1 MPTYRGSCHC
11 QAVRF
16 EIDAEIDHLRTCDC
30 SVCRRRGALIV
41 RVEEAQFRL
50 LTGIEALMT
59 YRWGSGTATD
69 YICKTCGILPFRK
82 PSRPTAEE
90 TQAGMQ
96 PFHGWAVN
104 ARCLEDFDL
113 DLVPIRRI
121 YGSRLST

>member
-1 MPTYRGSCHC
+1 
-11 QAVRF
+11 VRF
-16 EIDAEIDHLRTCDC
+16 EIEADIDHVRSCDC
-30 SVCRRRGALIV
+30 SICRRRGALIV
-41 RVEEAQFRL
+41 RVDAAQFRL
-50 LTGIEALMT
+50 LSDWDALMT

-82 PSRPTAEE
+82 PSLPTAEE

-113 DLVPIRRI
+113 DSVPVRKIH
-121 YGSRLST
+121 GSRLKI